1 MIYIIEAN
9 IKEESMRMFSCRNYT
24 SFCDNQM
31 SMNRFTVLSKY
42 DFTNYQ
48 IPILIIMTIIAIIVL
63 LRSSVDELE
72 L

>member
-1 MIYIIEAN
+1 MENSIFILVAILH
-9 IKEESMRMFSCRNYT
+9 FLWNYT

-63 LRSSVDELE
+63 FRSSADELE